1 MLFHDIFLVSLL
13 LTLDMSFPNRV
24 ASNQGERPLQPL
36 TKHKKLLH
44 GKFWNSF
51 IVDEKE
57 TRMASIL

>member
-1 MLFHDIFLVSLL
+1 MSLL
-13 LTLDMSFPNRV
+13 LTLNMSFPNRV

-36 TKHKKLLH
+36 TKHEKLLH